1 MVLLAWNLHI
11 LVAQPLEI
19 AMSSENVINEIRES
33 LNGRPGQPIVFG
45 VCKALS
51 ARFGMEPWHIRLATI
66 VLTLFWTLPAVAAY
80 VIAGLVMKETEDR
93 TRRFFSG
100 LAVIVREYVEKG
112 AAALRG
118 CGKARERSGYH
129 RHEY

>member
-1 MVLLAWNLHI
+1 
-11 LVAQPLEI
+11 
-19 AMSSENVINEIRES
+19 MSSEDVINEIRES

-51 ARFGMEPWHIRLATI
+51 DRFGMEPWILRLAAI
-66 VLTLFWTLPAVAAY
+66 VLTLFWALPALAAY
-80 VIAGLVMKETEDR
+80 VVAGLVMKETEER

-100 LAVIVREYVEKG
+100 LAIIIREYVDTG
-112 AAALRG
+112 AAWLRG
-118 CGKARERSGYH
+118 RAGERSGYR